1 LSFHYF
7 ELSFSLPGQLTQSIF
22 HFLQIEIFGAMIS
35 VKLQINKEKFFFEG
49 RLNLWNLF
57 QVHILVDISLT
68 KASRKVH
75 VIGEMQNDLFAKLK
89 QKASQAIQNG
99 AREINRQIEGA
110 QQKILNAEH
119 EVNKLQGYV
128 E

>member
-1 LSFHYF
+1 
-7 ELSFSLPGQLTQSIF
+7 
-22 HFLQIEIFGAMIS
+22 MIS
-35 VKLQINKEKFFFEG
+35 VKLQINQEKFFFEG